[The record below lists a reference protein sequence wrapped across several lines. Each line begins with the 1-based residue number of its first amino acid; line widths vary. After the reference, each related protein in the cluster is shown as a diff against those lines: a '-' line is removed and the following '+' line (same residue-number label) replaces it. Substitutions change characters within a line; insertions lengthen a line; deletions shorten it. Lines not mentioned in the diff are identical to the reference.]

1 MKIVVTQTR
10 QVQQYEP
17 RRIEV
22 HIDTEEENL
31 QGDWE
36 EFVSVVVESID
47 RILWPENYVNDDE
60 EEKKNGDEPDEF
72 WRRKRRP
79 NPFLKLIKTF
89 T

>member
-36 EFVSVVVESID
+36 EFVNVVVESID

-60 EEKKNGDEPDEF
+60 EEKKNGDEEDEF
-72 WRRKRRP
+72 
-79 NPFLKLIKTF
+79 
-89 T
+89 